1 MNGRR
6 THVNLVREGVIYDFQ
21 EADYVGM
28 VDLLHDGNLLAY
40 LVLGAAELVGERQ
53 VWIAGKVV
61 VSSKLLEPVALVL
74 PPYCFHGLHASQ
86 RTTWVY
92 SLTSE
97 REINGERRREGTDD
111 LLLLLLVEGVDC
123 EIDLAVLAL
132 ADLGLEE
139 VLVDHL
145 DAVGARA
152 AFLPDLMGHD
162 DGLGGV
168 VLAEVQAG
176 AGLRGPVA
184 GGGGDGVGHV

>member
-1 MNGRR
+1 M
-6 THVNLVREGVIYDFQ
+6 
-21 EADYVGM
+21 
-28 VDLLHDGNLLAY
+28 
-40 LVLGAAELVGERQ
+40 
-53 VWIAGKVV
+53 
-61 VSSKLLEPVALVL
+61 
-74 PPYCFHGLHASQ
+74 
-86 RTTWVY
+86 
-92 SLTSE
+92 
-97 REINGERRREGTDD
+97 
-111 LLLLLLVEGVDC
+111 LLLLLVEGVDC